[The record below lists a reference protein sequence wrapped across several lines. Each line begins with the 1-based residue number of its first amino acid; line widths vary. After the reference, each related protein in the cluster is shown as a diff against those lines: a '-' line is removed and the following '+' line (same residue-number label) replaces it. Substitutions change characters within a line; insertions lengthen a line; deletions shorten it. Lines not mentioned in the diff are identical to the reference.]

1 VNCFTEQ
8 LQKEFLDAYKKF
20 QEDESVSCGVIISGK
35 PDCFIAGADVNIL
48 RACKTEE
55 QARNMS
61 KEGQTAFQHLESSK
75 KPVVA
80 AIMGSCLGG
89 GLEMALACHYRI
101 AMDTKQTQL
110 GVPEVKLG
118 LIPGAGGTQR
128 LLATCCGIDQVL
140 QLALTGSMV
149 PASQAKRMGLV
160 HQVIKPLGPG
170 VASPTENNMAYLESI
185 AVSCAEN
192 LANGSLKA
200 SKAPRTVIQRILW
213 KALKY
218 EPLRKLFFKQARNK
232 VMKQSH
238 GLYPAPMKL
247 VDVFENSVKMGPKAG
262 YDLESKVFGEL
273 AMTNECKALI
283 GLFLGHTE
291 CKKQRV
297 PAPKQPV
304 KRLGVLGAGLMG
316 AGIAQVSIQ
325 RGIPTVMK
333 DVSTPNLAR
342 GEEYIQA
349 NFSKLVKRK
358 KMTLMDSEKTF
369 TLLNSTCD
377 MNSLKNVDLVIEAVF
392 EDLNV
397 KHRVLKE
404 TEAILPPHAVFASNT
419 SALPIHQIAA
429 VSKRPDKVVGMHYF
443 SPVERMELLELIVT
457 DKTSQETLA
466 SAMDVGLR
474 QGKVIIVVKDA
485 PGFYTTRLLGPMLSE
500 CVLIL
505 QEGVSPTDVDQAT
518 TSFGWPVGLATLAD
532 EVGIDV
538 AFHVAET
545 LLAAF
550 PTRMAGG
557 NLQILKDMSTNG
569 MRGRKSGKGIYS
581 YTDKKGKHR
590 LENSDAV
597 TLLERYRVP
606 AKIENTRE
614 TIQYRLFSR
623 FVNEAVLCLQDGILI
638 NGPVEGDI
646 GAVFGLGFPPNFG
659 GPFRYLDIHGAAGL
673 VKRME
678 DYRKLYGDHFAPCE
692 LLMQHAKD
700 PSKKFHAA

>member
-8 LQKEFLDAYKKF
+8 LQTEFFDAYRKF
-20 QEDESVSCGVIISGK
+20 QEDESISCGVIISGK

-55 QARNMS
+55 QARNIS
-61 KEGQTAFQHLESSK
+61 KEGQMAFQQIESSK

-110 GVPEVKLG
+110 GAPEVKLG

-192 LANGSLKA
+192 LANGNLKA
-200 SKAPRTVIQRILW
+200 TKAPRSVVQRILW
-213 KALKY
+213 KALDY

-247 VDVFENSVKMGPKAG
+247 VDVFETSVKMGPKVG

-273 AMTNECKALI
+273 AMTNECKSLI

-349 NFSKLVKRK
+349 NFAKLVKRK

-369 TLLNSTCD
+369 TLLTSTCD
-377 MNSLKNVDLVIEAVF
+377 MDSLKNVDLVIEAVF

-404 TEAILPPHAVFASNT
+404 IEAILPPHAVFASNT

-429 VSKRPDKVVGMHYF
+429 VSKRPDK
-443 SPVERMELLELIVT
+443 
-457 DKTSQETLA
+457 
-466 SAMDVGLR
+466 
-474 QGKVIIVVKDA
+474 
-485 PGFYTTRLLGPMLSE
+485 
-500 CVLIL
+500 
-505 QEGVSPTDVDQAT
+505 
-518 TSFGWPVGLATLAD
+518 
-532 EVGIDV
+532 
-538 AFHVAET
+538 
-545 LLAAF
+545 
-550 PTRMAGG
+550 
-557 NLQILKDMSTNG
+557 
-569 MRGRKSGKGIYS
+569 
-581 YTDKKGKHR
+581 
-590 LENSDAV
+590 
-597 TLLERYRVP
+597 
-606 AKIENTRE
+606 
-614 TIQYRLFSR
+614 
-623 FVNEAVLCLQDGILI
+623 
-638 NGPVEGDI
+638 
-646 GAVFGLGFPPNFG
+646 
-659 GPFRYLDIHGAAGL
+659 
-673 VKRME
+673 
-678 DYRKLYGDHFAPCE
+678 
-692 LLMQHAKD
+692 
-700 PSKKFHAA
+700 